1 MQCKSA
7 LKRPL
12 RDIIKS
18 IGHIDKHTTSSPS
31 SPSPP
36 SPPSPPAPAPAPG
49 LLLSSASCA
58 NSRHHQLRYS
68 AASPHVSVS
77 IGAVRPLSGA
87 RGHGHGH
94 GLPSD
99 SLYTTSY
106 SLNALGTTARAY
118 TTVTRY
124 LPFGKS
130 ANDAAAPT
138 VSEGDADCLVRS
150 AIHAARNTAVAA
162 DGGAV
167 GNDTVDEGAMH
178 DNSMKELGIKLP
190 SDFGPN
196 YFRRQL
202 RRHKAELAKAT
213 WRHTVQH
220 KQRDGDLWKR
230 IVRDLYNATP
240 TKHSR
245 YKRIVELAT
254 LPKGV
259 AAVFEPNTEIAI
271 LEIMQRTGCHVQM
284 APQYAVEGIP
294 KAFTGVALQGT
305 YAQNDSAL
313 SLLPSYITAF
323 YLEST
328 ETRARLTKHDI
339 HRALQADGD
348 EGTTDPENWAND
360 DDENI
365 AGLSSGK
372 EFDANKCLQSGAIVR
387 SVWIRDRIKGNL
399 RQPDSCKRD
408 LPLLRSAAEFT
419 AYVDDLTSMRVGVLS
434 QEERAQQTGNRTWRR
449 VSTVVEMLVSLFKDP
464 ATSHL
469 CTTES
474 IGRSFEFLAKYQNFF
489 ALRQIMQSLDDGNR
503 EIGIGGFNAMLSAVA
518 DAGDVHHF
526 ERVLAWMK
534 RRDIAPGSLT
544 WASIHNL
551 ICRRIPA
558 EADTIP
564 ILMRDK
570 GLLRDNIALVA
581 VIRNEVRQHLLA
593 HIQRGGDMAGF
604 LRTYSTRVHVLYD
617 RPDFKWLGVD
627 VLNRMLRVL
636 VSLGRTDEAVVLLER
651 FRREARGPLET
662 GTLNTFLSST
672 SDDFDAGSAIAT
684 LKMFHVGKYGAVM
697 PDQITYMILF
707 MIAWRRKYYNMLR
720 VVWRYACVA
729 GQVPYDM
736 RKRMIR
742 SLYKYSPMNADVVN
756 PSLVF
761 KAWAAKF
768 AIGVSRDRTPHTPGR
783 LADDE
788 RRLLEL
794 GCQDGLEKGSAESK
808 ARIHEMKRLVQD
820 DLEEAGRCKPV
831 YRLTYLLEQAWKK
844 DLSWHE
850 RGIGRAA
857 SQNVPSGAECG
868 ILETVMLVG
877 TRVPMKS
884 GDFTRFRKWEVPS
897 RSRRTLFSEA
907 ETHVRRKLYV

>member
-1 MQCKSA
+1 MQCKGA
-7 LKRPL
+7 LRRPL

-31 SPSPP
+31 
-36 SPPSPPAPAPAPG
+36 PPSPPASA
-49 LLLSSASCA
+49 LRLSLSSASCA
-58 NSRHHQLRYS
+58 NSCHHQLRYS
-68 AASPHVSVS
+68 AALPYVSAS
-77 IGAVRPLSGA
+77 IGVVRPLSSA

-99 SLYTTSY
+99 SFHTTSQRQ
-106 SLNALGTTARAY
+106 NARGMTARAY
-118 TTVTRY
+118 TSTARY
-124 LPFGKS
+124 LPFEAP
-130 ANDAAAPT
+130 ANDAAAPAA
-138 VSEGDADCLVRS
+138 SEGDADCLTRS
-150 AIHAARNTAVAA
+150 AIHAASDAAVTV

-167 GNDTVDEGAMH
+167 KNGAVDEVAVDDGA
-178 DNSMKELGIKLP
+178 DDKSIQELGIKLP

-196 YFRRQL
+196 YFHRQL
-202 RRHKAELAKAT
+202 RRHKAELAKAA
-213 WRHTVQH
+213 WRYTVQH

-230 IVRDLYNATP
+230 MLADLYKATP

-245 YKRIVELAT
+245 YKRIVEFAK

-259 AAVFEPNTEIAI
+259 AAVFEPNTELAI
-271 LEIMQRTGCHVQM
+271 LEIMQRTGCHIQM
-284 APQYAVEGIP
+284 APEYAVEGSP

-313 SLLPSYITAF
+313 SLLPSYIKASS
-323 YLEST
+323 LEST
-328 ETRARLTKHDI
+328 ETRARLTRHDI
-339 HRALQADGD
+339 HRMLHADG
-348 EGTTDPENWAND
+348 EGGTTDPEHWATY
-360 DDENI
+360 DDEST
-365 AGLSSGK
+365 ADLSSSK
-372 EFDANKCLQSGAIVR
+372 DFEADKRLQSGAIVR
-387 SVWIRDRIKGNL
+387 SVWSRDRTKGNVQ
-399 RQPDSCKRD
+399 QPGSSCKLD
-408 LPLLRSAAEFT
+408 LPSLRNATEFT
-419 AYVDDLTSMRVGVLS
+419 AYVDDLTSMRMGVLS
-434 QEERAQQTGNRTWRR
+434 REDRAQQTGNRTKRR
-449 VSTVVEMLVSLFKDP
+449 VDTVVDTLVSLFKDP

-474 IGRSFEFLAKYQNFF
+474 IGRSFEFLAKHQNFF
-489 ALRQIMQSLDDGNR
+489 ALRQIMQSLDEGNR
-503 EIGIGGFNAMLSAVA
+503 EIGITGFNAMLSVVA

-526 ERVLAWMK
+526 ERVLALMR

-551 ICRRIPA
+551 ICRRMPA
-558 EADTIP
+558 EADAIP

-570 GLLRDNIALVA
+570 GLLRDNSALVA

-593 HIQRGGDMAGF
+593 HIQRGGDTAGF
-604 LRTYSTRVHVLYD
+604 LQTYSTRVHVIYD
-617 RPDFKWLGVD
+617 RPDFKWLGID
-627 VLNRMLRVL
+627 VLNRMVRVL
-636 VSLGRTDEAVVLLER
+636 ISLGRTDEAVMLLRR
-651 FRREARGPLET
+651 FRREGLGPLET

-684 LKMFHVGKYGAVM
+684 LKMFHVGKDGAVM
-697 PDQITYMILF
+697 PDRITYMILF

-736 RKRMIR
+736 RERMIR
-742 SLYKYSPMNADVVN
+742 SLYKYSPMNAGVVN

-768 AIGVSRDRTPHTPGR
+768 AIGVSRDLTPHNPGT
-783 LADDE
+783 LGDDE

-794 GCQDGLEKGSAESK
+794 GCQHGLEKGSAESK

-831 YRLTYLLEQAWKK
+831 HPLIDLLEQAWKK

-857 SQNVPSGAECG
+857 SQIVPSSAESG
-868 ILETVMLVG
+868 ILETVMLDG

-897 RSRRTLFSEA
+897 RLRQT
-907 ETHVRRKLYV
+907 